1 MKFPDRETVE
11 RLRGE
16 FPAGTRVVLLK
27 MEDAQAPAPGTLGT
41 VRRVDDSGGFM
52 SAGTK
57 AAVWGLFS
65 GRTSA
70 GLRMRSVRTD
80 LKSYQRIVRYTE

>member
-11 RLRGE
+11 RLRRD

-41 VRRVDDSGGFM
+41 VRRVDDLGTSCLLGQRRQPGGCFRR
-52 SAGTK
+52 G
-57 AAVWGLFS
+57 
-65 GRTSA
+65 GRVP
-70 GLRMRSVRTD
+70 GC
-80 LKSYQRIVRYTE
+80 E

>member
-11 RLRGE
+11 RLRRD

-41 VRRVDDSGGFM
+41 VRHVDDQATIHVCWDKGGSLGVVFGEDECRV
-52 SAGTK
+52 ANEECP
-57 AAVWGLFS
+57 
-65 GRTSA
+65 
-70 GLRMRSVRTD
+70 D
-80 LKSYQRIVRYTE
+80 